1 MEFIVSLTISEK
13 IKNNN
18 QDVSNQAPV
27 SKQSCEDVVNL
38 SVYFDGT
45 GNNLKNDGKDFK
57 WANPARLWRNA
68 DTYSQYETKVN
79 KLSNTLSHA
88 IYVSGV
94 GTPFNGE
101 MDHLEASV
109 RWMQDNDLTGGS
121 SGIGGRK
128 RLQHGEDEVNKQLQ
142 NILAQKIEKLEN
154 ELQQDVKQRKEEV
167 KAKLINNLN
176 QHRLIKKINLSVF
189 GFSRGAALARV
200 FTNEMIWKAESENLE
215 LKYEMEGYAEKI
227 PLEVKFLGLFDTVA
241 SFGLPATN
249 LPNKLT
255 FSGRDM
261 VVDPR
266 VKNCLH
272 LIAGNEQRF
281 AFPVDLV
288 RKDGVLANPKN
299 WKEVVY
305 PGMHSDVGG
314 GYEPNSQ
321 HVSNNFARITLKH
334 MTEEAESSGVKIFS
348 YEKLKEVQ
356 NKLFREQFKI
366 EDATQA
372 CWDALQKEA
381 GASTGKVEDDMKRY
395 MQIYYS
401 AYGTLHRQ
409 RQTLVLAGSSDANNA
424 QSVAQKNRAS
434 SRRWWG
440 PTDMATEVERV
451 KKARSYTSSESNQ
464 VTGFK
469 QLYRVFYPL
478 QKLYEFYIG
487 IDDWELESFEK
498 EASTNTINFYSN
510 YVHDSKYGFIY
521 NAEPF
526 SYFRQRTIYE
536 PKRSWKGQ
544 RVDKKL
550 GPIHEQIAHENA
562 MPEIAKK
569 SELLPETT
577 LN

>member
-1 MEFIVSLTISEK
+1 MSLTISEK

-18 QDVSNQAPV
+18 QDVSNQSPV
-27 SKQSCEDVVNL
+27 SKQSCEDIVNL

-45 GNNLKNDGKDFK
+45 GNNLKNDETDKK
-57 WANPARLWRNA
+57 WANPARLWKNA
-68 DTYSQYETKVN
+68 LSYSAFENETNQLVVP
-79 KLSNTLSHA
+79 LSHPV
-88 IYVSGV
+88 YVSGV

-109 RWMQDNDLTGGS
+109 RLMQDNDLTGGS
-121 SGIGGRK
+121 TGIGGSK
-128 RLQHGEDEVNKQLQ
+128 RLQYGAEQINTHLSKVLK
-142 NILAQKIEKLEN
+142 QKIEKLEA
-154 ELQQDVKQRKEEV
+154 ELQQDVAQRKNEV
-167 KAKLINNLN
+167 NTKVISNLN

-200 FTNEMIWKAESENLE
+200 FTNEMIWKAEAENLE

-227 PLEVKFLGLFDTVA
+227 PMEVKFLGLFDTVA

-314 GYEPNSQ
+314 GYETNSQ
-321 HVSNNFARITLKH
+321 HVSNNFARITLRH
-334 MTEEAESSGVKIFS
+334 MLDTAEQAGVKLFN
-348 YEKLKEVQ
+348 YEKTAVEATE
-356 NKLFREQFKI
+356 LFNQQFKI
-366 EDATQA
+366 EAETQA

-409 RQTLVLAGSSDANNA
+409 KQALHAAGNSDANIA
-424 QSVAQKNRAS
+424 QSVAQKNRAE

-440 PTDMATEVERV
+440 PADMATEVERV
-451 KKARSYTSSESNQ
+451 KKARGYTSADSNQ
-464 VTGFK
+464 VTGYK

-498 EASTNTINFYSN
+498 EAKENTIKFYSN

-526 SYFRQRTIYE
+526 SYFRQRTVYE
-536 PKRSWKGQ
+536 PKRSWKGK

-550 GPIHEQIAHENA
+550 GPVHEQIARENA
-562 MPEIAKK
+562 M
-569 SELLPETT
+569 SEAVNQSEAVPETA

>member
-1 MEFIVSLTISEK
+1 MSLTISEK

-18 QDVSNQAPV
+18 QDVSNQLPV
-27 SKQSCEDVVNL
+27 SKQSCEDIVNL

-45 GNNLKNDGKDFK
+45 GNNLKNDETDKK
-57 WANPARLWRNA
+57 WANPARLWKNA
-68 DTYSQYETKVN
+68 LSYSAFESETNRLVVP
-79 KLSNTLSHA
+79 LSHPV
-88 IYVSGV
+88 YVSGV

-101 MDHLEASV
+101 IDHLEVSV

-121 SGIGGRK
+121 TGIGGSK
-128 RLQHGEDEVNKQLQ
+128 RLQYGEEQINTHLSKVLK
-142 NILAQKIEKLEN
+142 QKIEKLEA
-154 ELQQDVKQRKEEV
+154 ELQQDVAQRKNEV
-167 KAKLINNLN
+167 NTKVISNLN

-200 FTNEMIWKAESENLE
+200 FTNEVIWKAEAENLE

-314 GYEPNSQ
+314 GYEPKSQ

-334 MTEEAESSGVKIFS
+334 MTNEAELSGVKIFS
-348 YEKLKEVQ
+348 YDKLEEVQ
-356 NKLFREQFKI
+356 NKLFLEQFKI
-366 EDATQA
+366 EAETQA

-409 RQTLVLAGSSDANNA
+409 KQALHAAGKSDANIA
-424 QSVAQKNRAS
+424 QSVAQKNRAE

-451 KKARSYTSSESNQ
+451 KKARGYTSADSNQ
-464 VTGFK
+464 VTGYK

-498 EASTNTINFYSN
+498 EANENTIKFYSN

-526 SYFRQRTIYE
+526 SYFRQRTVYE
-536 PKRSWKGQ
+536 PKRSWKGK

-550 GPIHEQIAHENA
+550 GPVHEQIARENA
-562 MPEIAKK
+562 M
-569 SELLPETT
+569 SEAVPETA

>member
-1 MEFIVSLTISEK
+1 MK
-13 IKNNN
+13 
-18 QDVSNQAPV
+18 
-27 SKQSCEDVVNL
+27 
-38 SVYFDGT
+38 
-45 GNNLKNDGKDFK
+45 
-57 WANPARLWRNA
+57 
-68 DTYSQYETKVN
+68 
-79 KLSNTLSHA
+79 
-88 IYVSGV
+88 
-94 GTPFNGE
+94 
-101 MDHLEASV
+101 
-109 RWMQDNDLTGGS
+109 
-121 SGIGGRK
+121 
-128 RLQHGEDEVNKQLQ
+128 
-142 NILAQKIEKLEN
+142 
-154 ELQQDVKQRKEEV
+154 
-167 KAKLINNLN
+167 
-176 QHRLIKKINLSVF
+176 
-189 GFSRGAALARV
+189 
-200 FTNEMIWKAESENLE
+200 WKAMP
-215 LKYEMEGYAEKI
+215 KKI

-314 GYEPNSQ
+314 GYESNSQ
-321 HVSNNFARITLKH
+321 HVSNNFARIPLKH
-334 MTEEAESSGVKIFS
+334 MTNEAELSGVKIFS
-348 YEKLKEVQ
+348 YDKLEEVQ
-356 NKLFREQFKI
+356 NKLFLEQFKI
-366 EDATQA
+366 EAETQA

-409 RQTLVLAGSSDANNA
+409 KQALHAAGKSDANIA
-424 QSVAQKNRAS
+424 QSVAQKNRAE

-440 PTDMATEVERV
+440 PTDMASEVERV
-451 KKARSYTSSESNQ
+451 KKARGYTSADSNQ
-464 VTGFK
+464 VTGYK

-487 IDDWELESFEK
+487 LDDWELESFEK
-498 EASTNTINFYSN
+498 EAKENTIKFYSN

-526 SYFRQRTIYE
+526 SYFRQRTVYE
-536 PKRSWKGQ
+536 PKRSWKGK

-550 GPIHEQIAHENA
+550 GPVHEQIARENA
-562 MPEIAKK
+562 M
-569 SELLPETT
+569 SEAVPETA